1 MEPFRVT
8 LLALSFPLIS
18 KAEEGTKET
27 VEQSTEQTIE
37 LEKELVTDSS
47 SLDEKSEI
55 TGTSN
60 GLKSQ
65 ESQKS

>member
-1 MEPFRVT
+1 MT

-27 VEQSTEQTIE
+27 VEQTTEQTIE

-47 SLDEKSEI
+47 SLDEKVR
-55 TGTSN
+55 
-60 GLKSQ
+60 
-65 ESQKS
+65 